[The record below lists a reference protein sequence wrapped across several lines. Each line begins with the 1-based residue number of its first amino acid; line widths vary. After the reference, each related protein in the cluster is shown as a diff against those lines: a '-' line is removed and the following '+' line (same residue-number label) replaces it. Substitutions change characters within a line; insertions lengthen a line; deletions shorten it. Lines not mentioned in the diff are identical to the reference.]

1 MLDLLDLAA
10 GGVPPE
16 PQLARDAHPEARRML
31 QVRAFIAACVSAKRA
46 VNLKRQRSAMFT
58 PGLRAVPKRP
68 PAL

>member
-31 QVRAFIAACVSAKRA
+31 QVGVAFYLFSCHELVATRA
-46 VNLKRQRSAMFT
+46 L
-58 PGLRAVPKRP
+58 
-68 PAL
+68 